1 MELSMAQRRAVT
13 NRLATK
19 YKQATRSE
27 RSEILDQLVELTGWH
42 RDHARAELRRAGRI
56 RVAKPRKTRPPI
68 YSARIVS
75 ALELVWRVARCPAG
89 KRLAPMLVLLVPMLR
104 RDGEIDLSHDEA
116 DLLIGMSAA
125 TIDRRLQGAKVL
137 AAFSGRSHT
146 KPGSLLKSQIPI
158 RTWSEW
164 DDTGPGFVEIDLV
177 GHEGG
182 NSFGEFC
189 FTLTVTDIATGWTVN
204 RSVVNKAAINVV
216 AAVDD
221 AIAQFPF
228 PILGIDSDNGSEF
241 INAHLLDYCLTR
253 KITFTRGRP
262 GNKNDGAHVEQ
273 KNWTHVRTLVGYLRY
288 DTPAELKILNE
299 IWALDQRFTNLV
311 CAQQKLISRERV
323 GAKVIKRHDRA
334 QTPHQR
340 ALASGLLTPA
350 KKAALTRTLNQLRP
364 GELQREIDTL
374 AARLQHLALTKT
386 TTPPRTIN
394 RAFNHR
400 DHPELLGEAT
410 NQRSRRI

>member
-1 MELSMAQRRAVT
+1 MVQRRAVT
-13 NRLATK
+13 NRLAAR
-19 YKQATRSE
+19 YKQASRSE
-27 RSEILDQLVELTGWH
+27 KSAILGQLVELTGWH
-42 RDHARAELRRAGRI
+42 RDHARAELRRAGTV
-56 RVAKPRKTRPPI
+56 RVAAPRKARPPI
-68 YSARIVS
+68 YSSRIVS

-104 RDGEIDLSHDEA
+104 RDDEIDLTDQEA
-116 DLLIGMSAA
+116 NQLIAMSAA

-137 AAFSGRSHT
+137 AAFAGRSHT

-164 DDTGPGFVEIDLV
+164 DDARPGFVEIDLV

-204 RSVVNKAAINVV
+204 RSVVNKAAIHVL
-216 AAVDD
+216 AAIED
-221 AIAQFPF
+221 ALAEFPF

-241 INAHLLDYCLTR
+241 INAHLFEYCLAR
-253 KITFTRGRP
+253 KITFTRSRP

-273 KNWTHVRTLVGYLRY
+273 KNWTHVRSLVGYLRY
-288 DTPAELKILNE
+288 DSAAELKLLNE
-299 IWALDQRFTNLV
+299 IWALDQHFTNLV
-311 CAQQKLISRERV
+311 CAQQKLISRHRV
-323 GAKVIKRHDRA
+323 GAKVIKRHDPA

-340 ALASGLLTPA
+340 ALASGLVTPA
-350 KKAALTRTLNQLRP
+350 NKAALTRTVNQLHP

-374 AARLQHLALTKT
+374 VARLERLALTKT
-386 TTPPRTIN
+386 TAPPRRIN
-394 RAFNHR
+394 RAFNKT
-400 DHPELLGEAT
+400 DHPEILGEAT
-410 NQRSRRI
+410 NQRSRRN